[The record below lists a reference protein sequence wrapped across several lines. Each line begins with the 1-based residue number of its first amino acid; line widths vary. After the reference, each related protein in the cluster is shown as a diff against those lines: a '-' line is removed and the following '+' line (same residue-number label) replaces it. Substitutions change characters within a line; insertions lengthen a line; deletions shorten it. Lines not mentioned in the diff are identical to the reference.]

1 MRRPNKQASIIAR
14 RGGFAG
20 RARRARPA
28 AADSKPPATQDENT
42 GTIFRS
48 DTRLVVLHT
57 TVSDKNGHLVT
68 DLPQTAFTVYEN
80 GVTQP
85 IKSFK
90 REDVPV
96 SMGLIIDNSGSMR
109 DKRAKVE
116 AAALALVK
124 DSNKDDEVF
133 VVNFND
139 EAFLDNP
146 HGKDFTSDI
155 KEMEEALTRIDSRG
169 GTAMRDA
176 IRMSIDHLKEKAHKD
191 KKVLVVVTDGNDNS
205 SVISLENLVK
215 ASQQSEVLIYGI
227 GLLSEEER
235 REAKRAERALNELA
249 VATGGET
256 FFPKDVSEV
265 ERIAHVVARDIRNQ
279 YTIQYTPTNQ
289 AMDGSFR
296 RSRSRSTRPAGRPR
310 GRAAATTRPK
320 KAYSSSPRAHRSNR
334 HAPHSVAAH
343 PRLPA
348 AAVAESVSALA
359 DRNVLG
365 NPRRDDHVRQFWAF
379 VWRQRRDWRGISVG
393 RLWWTAR
400 ALLTAFSKLRRT
412 TIGAAPG
419 YAPAPLCGILKSPFD
434 SPATTWLVASPRRA
448 RTIERHNSR
457 NMKNIFVGNL
467 DFASTESS
475 IRALFEPYGNVERVN
490 LVTDRDTG
498 RSRGFAFVEMSDA
511 GEADRA
517 INALNGQQ
525 LDGRS
530 LNINEARPKP
540 QGGGGRRV
548 PRRRRWRRRQPR
560 RRKRRRRSRQRREP
574 RW

>member
-1 MRRPNKQASIIAR
+1 MRRLNKKTLAFS
-14 RGGFAG
+14 
-20 RARRARPA
+20 A
-28 AADSKPPATQDENT
+28 AAVCLAAIAARGQQQPPKAPSQDENT

-57 TVSDKNGHLVT
+57 TVADKNGHLVT

-96 SMGLIIDNSGSMR
+96 SMGLVIDNSGSMR

-124 DSNKDDEVF
+124 DSNKEDEVF

-146 HGKDFTSDI
+146 HGKDFTSDM

-205 SVISLENLVK
+205 SVMNLENLVK

-235 REAKRAERALNELA
+235 REAKRAERALNDLA

-265 ERIAHVVARDIRNQ
+265 ERIAHLVARDIRNQ

-296 RSRSRSTRPAGRPR
+296 QIKVAIT
-310 GRAAATTRPK
+310 
-320 KAYSSSPRAHRSNR
+320 
-334 HAPHSVAAH
+334 AP
-343 PRLPA
+343 
-348 AAVAESVSALA
+348 
-359 DRNVLG
+359 
-365 NPRRDDHVRQFWAF
+365 
-379 VWRQRRDWRGISVG
+379 G
-393 RLWWTAR
+393 RLTAR
-400 ALLTAFSKLRRT
+400 TRSGYYATEKGVQQQSKT
-412 TIGAAPG
+412 
-419 YAPAPLCGILKSPFD
+419 
-434 SPATTWLVASPRRA
+434 
-448 RTIERHNSR
+448 
-457 NMKNIFVGNL
+457 
-467 DFASTESS
+467 SS
-475 IRALFEPYGNVERVN
+475 F
-490 LVTDRDTG
+490 
-498 RSRGFAFVEMSDA
+498 
-511 GEADRA
+511 
-517 INALNGQQ
+517 
-525 LDGRS
+525 
-530 LNINEARPKP
+530 K
-540 QGGGGRRV
+540 
-548 PRRRRWRRRQPR
+548 
-560 RRKRRRRSRQRREP
+560 
-574 RW
+574 